1 MDVCY
6 QVCQLFKTRKDRK
19 LTLEILLCIL
29 VQLYSVVDEDFK
41 MSYEHEIDLENMLG
55 EAFYEDL
62 EYLPEY
68 IIKDL
73 IGILTYLFYT
83 FIKLFKNLIFH

>member
-1 MDVCY
+1 MFLIISLLLFTYKVS
-6 QVCQLFKTRKDRK
+6 QLFKTRKDRT

-29 VQLYSVVDEDFK
+29 VQLYSVVDNDFDI
-41 MSYEHEIDLENMLG
+41 SDEHQMDLENILG

-73 IGILTYLFYT
+73 IGNHT
-83 FIKLFKNLIFH
+83 N

>member
-1 MDVCY
+1 M
-6 QVCQLFKTRKDRK
+6 FKTRKDRK

-29 VQLYSVVDEDFK
+29 IQLYSVVDENFE
-41 MSYEHEIDLENMLG
+41 MSFEHESDLENMLG

-68 IIKDL
+68 IVKDL
-73 IGILTYLFYT
+73 IGT
-83 FIKLFKNLIFH
+83 